1 MTIEKSIEKKFEEI
15 KTIRFSIKNTFKT
28 LTEKH
33 KEIKEQYKKYI
44 ENNKKNDLLDSFYFQ
59 IKLMDYEY
67 ETTDKL
73 YNLIDNRMYCDYYK
87 LFIIVYNFFKAQ
99 FKNEKSEMIIKNS
112 KYPVYKDLDHFKLYD
127 FDTVNDIHQDIIRL
141 VDYINKIIHQNESEI
156 KTHKLNAKS
165 GLNIDNYIFNLEY
178 NNFLIKNNH
187 MLYINYLSAYHKYHT
202 SFLTN
207 LHNKLNLIYDQ
218 LDNDVNFNQ
227 PIKEKKNNMINQMC
241 ILCTVKEAEYCGN
254 CTNDDKDENDR
265 YANLRNSIQNDD
277 DFEIVNRPSN
287 VVIENPPVDNT
298 IINNII
304 DQPNLHPIGEE
315 VIVDSVIEEPIVDL
329 VIEEPLIE
337 ETFVDPIFEEQVIEQ
352 PLIKD
357 SVNEE
362 PIIKEPVIE
371 KPLIKESVNET
382 SVIEDSVNET
392 PVIEE
397 SVNETLVNETPL
409 IEEPVNETLVN
420 ETPLI
425 EEPVIEESVI
435 KELIIEEPIIVEPIV
450 EPIIEDQV
458 IEVNNIPE
466 YYLPIINEE
475 IPDANEIIND
485 EIIIEN
491 IIEINN
497 PILIINNND
506 QNNNDK
512 NNNDKNASPIQLL
525 NESKQSI
532 NDSNDVNIDNITN
545 TVEIEKK
552 INKTTPYFLE
562 LDLLPSTELSHPH
575 QKKKKHKKK

>member
-202 SFLTN
+202 SFLAN

-287 VVIENPPVDNT
+287 VVIENPPVENT

-304 DQPNLHPIGEE
+304 DQPNLQPIGEE
-315 VIVDSVIEEPIVDL
+315 LIVDSVIEELVVDT
-329 VIEEPLIE
+329 IIKDPLIE
-337 ETFVDPIFEEQVIEQ
+337 ETVVDTIFEEQVIEQ

-371 KPLIKESVNET
+371 E
-382 SVIEDSVNET
+382 SVNET

-397 SVNETLVNETPL
+397 SVNETPLIEESVNETP
-409 IEEPVNETLVN
+409 VN

-435 KELIIEEPIIVEPIV
+435 KESIIEELIIEESIIEEPKIV
-450 EPIIEDQV
+450 EPIIEEPKIVEPIIEAQV
-458 IEVNNIPE
+458 IEVNNIPG
-466 YYLPIINEE
+466 YYLPIIDEE
-475 IPDANEIIND
+475 MPDANEIIND

-491 IIEINN
+491 VIETNN

-506 QNNNDK
+506 Q

>member
-1 MTIEKSIEKKFEEI
+1 MPELKI
-15 KTIRFSIKNTFKT
+15 
-28 LTEKH
+28 
-33 KEIKEQYKKYI
+33 
-44 ENNKKNDLLDSFYFQ
+44 YF
-59 IKLMDYEY
+59 
-67 ETTDKL
+67 
-73 YNLIDNRMYCDYYK
+73 
-87 LFIIVYNFFKAQ
+87 
-99 FKNEKSEMIIKNS
+99 IIKNS

-315 VIVDSVIEEPIVDL
+315 PIIDSVIEELLVDSVIEEPIVDS
-329 VIEEPLIE
+329 VIEELVVDTIIKDPLIE
-337 ETFVDPIFEEQVIEQ
+337 ETVVDPIFEEQVIEQ

-362 PIIKEPVIE
+362 PIIK
-371 KPLIKESVNET
+371 
-382 SVIEDSVNET
+382 DSVNET

-397 SVNETLVNETPL
+397 SVNETLVNE
-409 IEEPVNETLVN
+409 
-420 ETPLI
+420 
-425 EEPVIEESVI
+425 EPVIEQPVI
-435 KELIIEEPIIVEPIV
+435 EEPIV
-450 EPIIEDQV
+450 EPLIEQPVIEEPIVEPLIEKPVIEDQV
-458 IEVNNIPE
+458 IEVNNIPG
-466 YYLPIINEE
+466 YYLPIIDEE

-491 IIEINN
+491 VIETNN

>member
-315 VIVDSVIEEPIVDL
+315 PIIDSVIEELLVDSVIEEPIVDS
-329 VIEEPLIE
+329 VIEELVVDTIIKDPLIE
-337 ETFVDPIFEEQVIEQ
+337 ETVVDPIFEEQVIEQ

-362 PIIKEPVIE
+362 PIIK
-371 KPLIKESVNET
+371 
-382 SVIEDSVNET
+382 DSVNET

-397 SVNETLVNETPL
+397 SVNETLVNE
-409 IEEPVNETLVN
+409 
-420 ETPLI
+420 
-425 EEPVIEESVI
+425 EPVIEQPVI
-435 KELIIEEPIIVEPIV
+435 EEPIV
-450 EPIIEDQV
+450 EPLIEQPVIEEPIVEPLIEKPVIEDQV
-458 IEVNNIPE
+458 IEVNNIPG
-466 YYLPIINEE
+466 YYLPIIDEE

-491 IIEINN
+491 VIETNN